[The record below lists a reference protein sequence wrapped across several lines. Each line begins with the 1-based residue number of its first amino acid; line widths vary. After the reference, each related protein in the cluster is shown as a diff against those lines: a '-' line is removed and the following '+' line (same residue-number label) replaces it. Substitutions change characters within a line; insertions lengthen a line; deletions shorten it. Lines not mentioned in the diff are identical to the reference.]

1 MSNTIKYQI
10 NVRLQD
16 NTITISDSDDKIFVV
31 QSQGTADV
39 DRLVEEM
46 MKVNP
51 GLERETLRM
60 VFELLNRIIMQLLLY
75 GMRINTGLFIIELVC
90 KGVTYDGAWHPDVNS
105 LQINITPTKELREIL
120 DNTIIN
126 ISGEA
131 SSAMS
136 VTGGESAQGAGYRV
150 KAGRAFTLHGK
161 NIKVVGDDPSVGITL
176 TNSSSVET
184 KIEGDL
190 IIQNDPS
197 KVVFIVPESTADG
210 EYELKLVTQYS
221 GGGVYLKTPHTF
233 IKTLIVGEAVSDEP
247 DTGDDEEI
255 EDGPQV
261 Q

>member
-1 MSNTIKYQI
+1 MAKKVTYQI
-10 NVRLQD
+10 NVSLQD
-16 NTITISDSDDKIFVV
+16 NTVTISDSEDRIFVV

-39 DRLVEEM
+39 DRLVEEIM
-46 MKVNP
+46 EVNP
-51 GLERETLRM
+51 GLERETVRM
-60 VFELLNRIIMQLLLY
+60 VLDLFNRIIMKLLLQ
-75 GMRINTGLFIIELVC
+75 GMRLNTGLFIIELVC

-120 DNTIIN
+120 DSTTIN
-126 ISGEA
+126 ITGEA
-131 SSAMS
+131 PSAMS

-161 NIKVVGDDPSVGITL
+161 NIKVVGNDPSVGITL
-176 TNSSSVET
+176 TSSDSVET

-233 IKTLIVGEAVSDEP
+233 IKTLIVGEAADDKP

>member
-1 MSNTIKYQI
+1 MTLTST
-10 NVRLQD
+10 L
-16 NTITISDSDDKIFVV
+16 

-131 SSAMS
+131 PSAMS
-136 VTGGESAQGAGYRV
+136 VTGGESAQGAGS
-150 KAGRAFTLHGK
+150 
-161 NIKVVGDDPSVGITL
+161 P
-176 TNSSSVET
+176 
-184 KIEGDL
+184 
-190 IIQNDPS
+190 
-197 KVVFIVPESTADG
+197 
-210 EYELKLVTQYS
+210 
-221 GGGVYLKTPHTF
+221 
-233 IKTLIVGEAVSDEP
+233 
-247 DTGDDEEI
+247 
-255 EDGPQV
+255 
-261 Q
+261 

>member
-1 MSNTIKYQI
+1 
-10 NVRLQD
+10 
-16 NTITISDSDDKIFVV
+16 
-31 QSQGTADV
+31 
-39 DRLVEEM
+39 
-46 MKVNP
+46 
-51 GLERETLRM
+51 
-60 VFELLNRIIMQLLLY
+60 
-75 GMRINTGLFIIELVC
+75 
-90 KGVTYDGAWHPDVNS
+90 
-105 LQINITPTKELREIL
+105 
-120 DNTIIN
+120 
-126 ISGEA
+126 
-131 SSAMS
+131 MS

-176 TNSSSVET
+176 TNSDSVET

-233 IKTLIVGEAVSDEP
+233 LKTLIVGEAVDDEP